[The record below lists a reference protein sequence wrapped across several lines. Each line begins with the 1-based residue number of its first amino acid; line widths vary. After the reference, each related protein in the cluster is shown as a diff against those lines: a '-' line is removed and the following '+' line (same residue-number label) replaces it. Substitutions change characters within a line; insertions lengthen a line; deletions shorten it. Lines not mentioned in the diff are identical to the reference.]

1 MVANKK
7 AKPVLKG
14 TLRIKTKDC
23 NVYKRTSNSWEKS
36 LNEFP
41 LAMHVVELFCAHNNL
56 DFLVD
61 VKNPEFLKG
70 HVSPE
75 GKPQGARISVL
86 PDGRKLD
93 KAYSLFADH
102 LAIHDESSNTHWDVI
117 YRNPGGTYSYVY
129 TLEKKGMANEK
140 KYLVVEDFEKR
151 YPELKRN
158 AAAALLNRNDNLAVP
173 IYTILKTYMRIGN
186 EIYYKAHGHKG
197 LTTLKKS
204 DITIT
209 GNSVTFNYLGK
220 GGVPRTITEEF
231 PSAYITRLKEILKP
245 IENSSFVFVNPKTGH
260 PLLDS
265 QFKDGFKRYCGEA
278 FYPHIVR
285 SFYATKT
292 AEEFLQT
299 HKAATKKEVR
309 ELFLPIADKLGHRK
323 FSKKKN
329 EWEDNYTATIHH
341 HIKPELVERVNGI
354 VK

>member
-1 MVANKK
+1 
-7 AKPVLKG
+7 
-14 TLRIKTKDC
+14 R
-23 NVYKRTSNSWEKS
+23 
-36 LNEFP
+36 
-41 LAMHVVELFCAHNNL
+41 
-56 DFLVD
+56 
-61 VKNPEFLKG
+61 
-70 HVSPE
+70 
-75 GKPQGARISVL
+75 
-86 PDGRKLD
+86 LD
-93 KAYSLFADH
+93 KAFSLFSPR
-102 LAIHDESSNTHWDVI
+102 LTIHNESSTYHWDVI
-117 YRNPGGTYSYVY
+117 YKNPGGTYSYVY